1 VVGVVVAEDNPG
13 VRAGLVAMLNSTPGI
28 LVVGECEDGD
38 EVLEVVARTDPDVI
52 AMDVAMPRVD
62 GLEAT
67 RRLLAVRPGSR
78 VVILTAK
85 LTTALVREA
94 QHAGA
99 VGYQLKGDDP
109 DELVA
114 AIRAVARG
122 ETAWSRQAAA
132 HLTAP

>member
-1 VVGVVVAEDNPG
+1 VVGVVVAEDNRG
-13 VRAGLVAMLNSTPGI
+13 VRDGLVAMLNSTPGL

-38 EVLEVVARTDPDVI
+38 GVLEVVERTDPDVI

-78 VVILTAK
+78 VLILTAK

-94 QHAGA
+94 QRAGA

-114 AIRAVARG
+114 AIHAVARG
-122 ETAWSRQAAA
+122 GTAWSRQAAA